1 MLAGVELLREG
12 NVEAFGRLMFE
23 SHESSRVL
31 FENSCEELDILV
43 DICRGTE
50 GVLGARLSGGGF
62 GGSIVALVEKDK
74 AEAAGKAIASAY
86 AEKTGKVCGV
96 HAIRPAEGA
105 RLVEG

>member
-1 MLAGVELLREG
+1 
-12 NVEAFGRLMFE
+12 MFE